1 MNLSHAYGVAPPT
14 DEGIRLLHAAYDMG
28 IRHFDTAALY
38 GFGKNETL
46 VGEAF
51 KGRRDDI
58 FLASKCGLRGVDGK
72 RSIDGRPETL
82 RATLEQS
89 LERLQTDFIDLYYL
103 HRWDFNNV
111 PIEDSVGEL
120 AKMVQEGKIGGVG
133 LSEVG
138 ADALRRAHA
147 VHPITAIQ
155 TEYSLWS
162 RNAEIAVLD
171 TCKALD
177 IAFVAFSPLARGF
190 LCGAVTDFDDLVE
203 GDIRRGMPR
212 FQPLCLLYSYSC

>member
-1 MNLSHAYGVAPPT
+1 M
-14 DEGIRLLHAAYDMG
+14 
-28 IRHFDTAALY
+28 
-38 GFGKNETL
+38 

-58 FLASKCGLRGVDGK
+58 LLASKCGLRGVDGK

-120 AKMVQEGKIGGVG
+120 AKMVQEGKIGG
-133 LSEVG
+133 
-138 ADALRRAHA
+138 
-147 VHPITAIQ
+147 I
-155 TEYSLWS
+155 
-162 RNAEIAVLD
+162 
-171 TCKALD
+171 
-177 IAFVAFSPLARGF
+177 
-190 LCGAVTDFDDLVE
+190 
-203 GDIRRGMPR
+203 
-212 FQPLCLLYSYSC
+212 